1 MLRVLFFAKIKEDI
15 GFNYFDLKVDLP
27 TSASTIRHSLSY
39 NFPENK
45 SLFSEKNSIV
55 AINQEIANSEK
66 IIKKGDEVAFFP
78 PVTGG

>member
-27 TSASTIRHSLSY
+27 TSASIIRHSLSS

-45 SLFSEKNSIV
+45 NLFSEKNSIV
-55 AINQEIANSEK
+55 AINQEISNSEK